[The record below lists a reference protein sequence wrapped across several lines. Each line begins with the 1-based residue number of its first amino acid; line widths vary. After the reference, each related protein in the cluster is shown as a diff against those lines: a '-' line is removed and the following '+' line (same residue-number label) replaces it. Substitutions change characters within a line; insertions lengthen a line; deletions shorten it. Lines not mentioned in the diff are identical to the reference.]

1 MPKPSWSSY
10 VLKSKYFH
18 DPRLRCIDVEPA
30 IKNGSSIAKI
40 CKKVMPF
47 FISELH
53 WVPGNGKLIRIWQD
67 VIQGQ
72 TPPKLPRLQ
81 NWMTALGINTLW
93 DISEWENDEST
104 RWVGWTL
111 PDCPA
116 DLNNE
121 KNLLLY
127 HLSGLALLN
136 KTTKDKRG

>member
-1 MPKPSWSSY
+1 MVSWKTIKLPWSEGGLHIRDLKIQNLAIGAKLLWNMLVPKPSWSSC

-18 DPRLRCIDVEPA
+18 GPRLRCIDVEPA

-53 WVPGNGKLIRIWQD
+53 WVPGNGKLKRILQD

-81 NWMTALGINTLW
+81 NWMTALGLKMI
-93 DISEWENDEST
+93 
-104 RWVGWTL
+104 
-111 PDCPA
+111 
-116 DLNNE
+116 
-121 KNLLLY
+121 
-127 HLSGLALLN
+127 
-136 KTTKDKRG
+136 